1 MRSAQRNLVEPA
13 RLLLERGADLAIRDN
28 DGNTALDLATIN
40 SHHVVTGIIRREQD
54 RRAMVQMDDADGAD
68 SEDAAGAPSMG

>member
-1 MRSAQRNLVEPA
+1 MFSAYAENAQIA
-13 RLLLERGADLAIRDN
+13 LAQI
-28 DGNTALDLATIN
+28 ALDLL
-40 SHHVVTGIIRREQD
+40 IIRREQD